1 MEDADRVGNDL
12 DLIERGPDLGRI
24 TGVDGGPEVV
34 NRCGRRVED
43 PLECGPDE
51 RPDVGQRRVVER
63 LLSLRNRGL
72 QRIERREGSLVLG
85 RARLGDECR
94 VEGGQRIEVILDVD
108 RVVIELADRAAD
120 PTAGR
125 GKHEK
130 QRQSGDQGSGTAW
143 TGKHGRD
150 RVAGSAAARRSAHR
164 YHAGMAVRRPRIVVT
179 VQSPQ
184 HAANEE
190 VAWRKNDR
198 YFEAV
203 ERHGGEVIVLDEDS
217 AAGVRAAAFGAMD
230 GLLLSGG
237 ADLDPA
243 LYGEEPLP
251 TTVVEPGRDALEQA
265 AFAAAEERQVPVF
278 GVCRGMQAV
287 NVFRGGSLLQ
297 DIEGHTSQAYP
308 APEATSHDL
317 EVESGTRLAAVVGEG
332 PATVNTYHH
341 QAIRP
346 DQVGHGLRISGY
358 SPHPEGDL
366 VEAFEDEDPG
376 RWLMAVQSHPERTEF
391 TSPEFERLW
400 ASFVEAAREFASRGP
415 G

>member
-1 MEDADRVGNDL
+1 
-12 DLIERGPDLGRI
+12 
-24 TGVDGGPEVV
+24 
-34 NRCGRRVED
+34 
-43 PLECGPDE
+43 
-51 RPDVGQRRVVER
+51 
-63 LLSLRNRGL
+63 
-72 QRIERREGSLVLG
+72 
-85 RARLGDECR
+85 
-94 VEGGQRIEVILDVD
+94 
-108 RVVIELADRAAD
+108 
-120 PTAGR
+120 
-125 GKHEK
+125 
-130 QRQSGDQGSGTAW
+130 
-143 TGKHGRD
+143 
-150 RVAGSAAARRSAHR
+150 
-164 YHAGMAVRRPRIVVT
+164 MAVRRPRIVVT
-179 VQSPQ
+179 VQSPE
-184 HAANEE
+184 HAVNEE

-217 AAGVRAAAFGAMD
+217 AATDRAAAFQAMD

-265 AFAAAEERQVPVF
+265 AFAAAEERHVPVF

-297 DIEGHTSQAYP
+297 DVEGHTSPAYP

-317 EVESGTRLAAVVGEG
+317 EIESGTRLAAVVGEG

-346 DQVGHGLRISGY
+346 DQVGRGLRISGY
-358 SPHPEGDL
+358 SPHPDGDL
-366 VEAFEDEDPG
+366 VEAFEDEDPR

-400 ASFVEAAREFASRGP
+400 AAFLEAAREFSGRNAG
-415 G
+415 